1 MPPPE
6 GPQPSAPEVK
16 LKPKP
21 HKKRRMRSE
30 LNDGEEPALPSSDS
44 EENGEEGFQEV
55 FNRRSKAQPK
65 KDREHAAHQAG
76 TIPKPLFHSVYI
88 EAADQRKLND
98 FTVARALRQAKIDF
112 AKVVSKGRS
121 QVLVHYN
128 TRTEAELLLNNKA
141 FLQTVNCTAKLSQ
154 SAPENI
160 KGILRGIDTDITE
173 EEMKE
178 ELGKSKH
185 FTVVTL
191 KRLTRTD
198 QNKEII
204 PTTTVLI
211 EFKGNTLPRSVC
223 MFSVSRTVQIYVTK
237 PTICFNCHIY
247 GHIASQCNSTT
258 PTCGFCAERHNTRD
272 CNKKKETDTP
282 TCVNCKGTH
291 IARSTECPVMRRL
304 FETRM
309 VSSLRTTTFQQAPRV
324 NSTLEFPNLA
334 TNQAT
339 EGQSQQENQVEQPPE
354 PRPLPPRAQKKAAQ
368 KFSHALQNRYANDQ
382 QKFESRQNRYHNLV
396 QLAEEKT
403 HRSSITPRHREN
415 LARRESQ
422 PQYEPQRRTYRREPP
437 QSQTEM
443 NFDNILNYLITNQS
457 ALTSLLTI
465 LQVIVTTSVP
475 QGDNLDP
482 HNVKLIQQKLLKL
495 RPPRR
500 NSQRGKAQQSESE
513 EYTEADENMDDE

>member
-21 HKKRRMRSE
+21 HKKRRTRSDI
-30 LNDGEEPALPSSDS
+30 NDGGEPALPSSDTEDS
-44 EENGEEGFQEV
+44 GEEGFQEV
-55 FNRRSKAQPK
+55 FNRRSKAQPR
-65 KDREHAAHQAG
+65 KDREQAANRAG
-76 TIPKPLFHSVYI
+76 TIPKPLFYSVYL
-88 EAADQRKLND
+88 EATDQRKLND
-98 FTVARALRQAKIDF
+98 FAVARALRQAKIDF

-128 TRTEAELLLNNKA
+128 TKNEAELLLNNKA
-141 FLQTVNCTAKLSQ
+141 FLQTVNCTAKVSQ
-154 SAPENI
+154 SAPEII
-160 KGILRGIDTDITE
+160 KGILRGIDVDITD

-185 FTVVTL
+185 YTVVTL

-223 MFSVSRTVQIYVTK
+223 MYSVSRTVQIYVPK

-247 GHIASQCNSTT
+247 GHIANQCKSTA

-272 CNKKKETDTP
+272 CDKKNETATP
-282 TCVNCKGTH
+282 TCVNCKGPH
-291 IARSTECPVMRRL
+291 IARSTECPVMRQL

-309 VSSLRTTTFQQAPRV
+309 VSSLRTTQFQQAPRV
-324 NSTLEFPNLA
+324 NSPLEFPNLA

-339 EGQSQQENQVEQPPE
+339 DGQSQQENQIEQPPE

-382 QKFESRQNRYHNLV
+382 QKFESRQNRYHSLV
-396 QLAEEKT
+396 QIAEEKAQ
-403 HRSSITPRHREN
+403 RSSTAPRHREN
-415 LARRESQ
+415 LAQTESR
-422 PQYEPQRRTYRREPP
+422 PHYEPQRRSYRREPP
-437 QSQTEM
+437 QSQAEM

-482 HNVKLIQQKLLKL
+482 RNVKLIQQKLLRL
-495 RPPRR
+495 RPARR

-513 EYTEADENMDDE
+513 EYTEAEANMEDE

>member
-1 MPPPE
+1 MPPPKE
-6 GPQPSAPEVK
+6 PQPSAPEVK

-21 HKKRRMRSE
+21 HKKRKMPSE
-30 LNDGEEPALPSSDS
+30 HNEGEDTALPSSDT
-44 EENGEEGFQEV
+44 EENGEDGFQEV

-65 KDREHAAHQAG
+65 KDREQAANRAG
-76 TIPKPLFHSVYI
+76 TIPKPLFHSVYL
-88 EAADQRKLND
+88 ESADQRKLND
-98 FTVARALRQAKIDF
+98 FAVARALRQAKIEF

-141 FLQTVNCTAKLSQ
+141 FLQTVNCTAKMSQ

-173 EEMKE
+173 EEMKV
-178 ELGKSKH
+178 ELEKSKH
-185 FTVVTL
+185 YTVVTL

-198 QNKEII
+198 QNKQII

-223 MFSVSRTVQIYVTK
+223 MYSVSRTVQIYVPK

-247 GHIASQCNSTT
+247 GHIAIQCNSTA
-258 PTCGFCAERHNTRD
+258 PTCGFCAGRHNTRD
-272 CNKKKETDTP
+272 CDKKNETATP
-282 TCVNCKGTH
+282 TCVNCKGSHT
-291 IARSTECPVMRRL
+291 ARSTECPVMRQM

-309 VSSLRTTTFQQAPRV
+309 VSSLRTTPFQQAPRV
-324 NSTLEFPNLA
+324 NSPLEFPNLA

-382 QKFESRQNRYHNLV
+382 QKFESRKNRYHSLV
-396 QLAEEKT
+396 QIAEEKAQ
-403 HRSSITPRHREN
+403 RSSTTPRHRDSF
-415 LARRESQ
+415 ARTESQ
-422 PQYEPQRRTYRREPP
+422 PHYEPQRRTYRREPP

-443 NFDNILNYLITNQS
+443 SFDNILNYLITNQS

-475 QGDNLDP
+475 QGDSLDP

-495 RPPRR
+495 RPARR
-500 NSQRGKAQQSESE
+500 NSQRGRAQQSESE
-513 EYTEADENMDDE
+513 EYTEADENMEDE